1 MKITIAI
8 DSFKGS
14 LTTFEAGNAAAKGIR
29 RAMPNAEITV
39 SPLADGGE
47 GTTEAIVSACGGR
60 MRELTVTGPVP
71 EKHVR
76 ASYGI
81 VESTK
86 TAIIEMSSA
95 AGITLVSETERNPMN
110 TTTYGVG
117 EMILDAVRLGCRSFI
132 VGIGGSATN
141 DGGTGML
148 SALGFELLDSEG
160 KPIPL
165 GARGL
170 ERLCEICPDKV
181 FPELS
186 ECRFKI
192 ACDVKNPLCGENGC
206 SAIYGP
212 QKGATAESIPLMDK
226 WLEDFARLTKTVN
239 PDANPDYPGSG
250 AAGGMGFAFMSYL
263 GGELVSGIDLVM
275 SETGLEDRIRESD
288 LVITGEG
295 RLDSQSANGK
305 APVGVARLAKKHKKP
320 VIAFSGI
327 VSEDARACND
337 AGIDAYFP
345 ILRRVCSL
353 HEAMDKEVAARNLAD
368 TAEQVMR
375 LIERV
380 VLGFRG

>member
-14 LTTFEAGNAAAKGIR
+14 LTTLEAGNAAAEGIR
-29 RAMPNAEITV
+29 RAMPNVEITV

-47 GTTEAIVSACGGR
+47 GTSDAILSALGGKYVTATVSDPLGR
-60 MRELTVTGPVP
+60 PICAKYGVI
-71 EKHVR
+71 EK
-76 ASYGI
+76 SG
-81 VESTK
+81 
-86 TAIIEMSSA
+86 TAVIEMSAA
-95 AGITLVSETERNPMN
+95 AGITLVGDDERNPMN
-110 TTTYGVG
+110 TTTFGVG
-117 EMILDAVRLGCRSFI
+117 ELILDAVSRGCRDFI

-148 SALGFELLDSEG
+148 SALGFELLDSDG
-160 KPIPL
+160 TPIPC

-170 ERLCEICPDKV
+170 GRLFEIRSDKV
-181 FPELS
+181 LPELS
-186 ECRFKI
+186 KCRFRV

-212 QKGATAESIPLMDK
+212 QKGATAEAIPIMDK
-226 WLEDFARLTKTVN
+226 WLEGFARLTKAVN
-239 PDANPDYPGSG
+239 PNANPDYPGSG

-275 SETGLEDRIRESD
+275 TETRLEDKIRESD

-305 APVGVARLAKKHKKP
+305 APVGVARLAKKYKKP

-353 HEAMDKEVAARNLAD
+353 SEAMDKEKAAGNLAD

-375 LIERV
+375 LVRT
-380 VLGFRG
+380 FK